1 MKFSELK
8 NFLSKKMRMSEIYQ
22 PAVIR
27 TLLKNNGKASL
38 KEVAEF
44 IAPLDEEIVNYYIS
58 KLKIFPKEVLQKHGI
73 AEIKPK
79 SKTFTALGDFDY
91 TDEQKEE
98 LIAICDQKIHE
109 WLLKNAS
116 VESEYAGLGRI
127 RHHLLADHRYCAMC
141 GLTPE
146 DKVKLDVDHIIPRS
160 MGGSNEIT
168 NLQVLCHR
176 CNRGKGNALII
187 SAMAARKKVK
197 DLVHDCVFCT
207 LPEDRVIFN
216 TPKFKII
223 LDAFPVSEGHALII
237 PHRHVESAMSLTVD
251 EFKEIHGA
259 VAIVKSHLYS
269 KHDDIKGFNLG
280 FNVGETAGQTV
291 MHAHFHVIPRRK
303 GDVAEPRGGIRG
315 VIPGK
320 QKY

>member
-1 MKFSELK
+1 
-8 NFLSKKMRMSEIYQ
+8 MSEIYQ

-38 KEVAEF
+38 KEIAEF
-44 IAPLDEEIVNYYIS
+44 IAPLDEEIVNYYIG
-58 KLKIFPKEVLQKHGI
+58 KLKINPKEVLQKHGI

-79 SKTFTALGDFDY
+79 SNNFTALGEFEY
-91 TDEQKEE
+91 TKEEKEE
-98 LIAICDQKIHE
+98 LIALCDQKIHS

-116 VESEYAGLGRI
+116 VEAQYAGLGRL
-127 RHHLLADHRYCAMC
+127 RHHLIADHRYCVMC

-160 MGGSNEIT
+160 LGGTNEIT

-176 CNRGKGNALII
+176 CNRGKGNSLII
-187 SAMAARKKVK
+187 SAAEARKKVIAP
-197 DLVHDCVFCT
+197 HENCVFCA
-207 LPEDRVIFN
+207 LPEKRILYN

-223 LDAFPVSEGHALII
+223 SDAFPVTEGHTLII
-237 PHRHVESAMSLTVD
+237 PHRHVESAMTLTVE

-259 VAIVKSHLYS
+259 VAIVKSHLHS
-269 KHDDIKGFNLG
+269 KHKGIDGFNLG
-280 FNVGETAGQTV
+280 FNVGEAAGQTV

-303 GDVAEPRGGIRG
+303 GDVVEPRGGIRG
-315 VIPGK
+315 VIPAK